1 MTRVILDEHGKPWF
15 AVEVEPNEN
24 SPLRGVTDT
33 AENVARSLTDVGD
46 VIAKASRDVLESM
59 QAGLGALAPD
69 EVELEFGVSLSGE
82 VGIPMVTKAS
92 GQATFTVRVCWRPS
106 NPAGN

>member
-1 MTRVILDEHGKPWF
+1 MTRVILDAQGNPWF
-15 AVEVEPNEN
+15 AIEVEP
-24 SPLRGVTDT
+24 SDATPLRGVTDT

-59 QAGLGALAPD
+59 RAGLGTLTPD

-92 GQATFTVRVCWRPS
+92 GQATFTVRVCWKPGS
-106 NPAGN
+106 